1 MAKAAAAK
9 AAKAAKLSVQKVE
22 VWTGEIRDEV
32 GGLDA
37 VLAPLAEAGA
47 DLSFL
52 VARRQPEKPGTG
64 IVFLGGLRGAK
75 QMAAAQKA
83 GLVKDASL
91 AALHVEAV
99 NKPGLA
105 HQVAQKL
112 AAAQINLR
120 GLVAF
125 SMGKTCV
132 MKLAFDSAADR
143 DKAIKL
149 LRK

>member
-1 MAKAAAAK
+1 MAKTAAAK
-9 AAKAAKLSVQKVE
+9 VTVQKVD
-22 VWTGEIRDEV
+22 VWTGEIRDEA

-83 GLVKDASL
+83 GLVKDANL
-91 AALHVEAV
+91 AALHLEAT

-105 HQVAQKL
+105 HQISQKL
-112 AAAQINLR
+112 ASAQINLR
-120 GLVAF
+120 GMVAF
-125 SMGKTCV
+125 TLGNKCV

-143 DKAIKL
+143 DKAAKL